1 MCGICGVCGLDDRN
15 LIKKMAEVI
24 KHRGPDDEGFYIDKD
39 IMLGHKRLSIIDIK
53 TGHQPIFNE
62 DKSIVIVYNG
72 EVYNFKELRQELEKN
87 GHRFYTN
94 TDTEVI
100 VHAYEEYG
108 DNCPSYF
115 NGMFAFAIWD
125 SNKKKLLISR
135 DRLGIKPVYYT
146 KIRDI
151 FLFASE
157 IKSILQYNDVKR
169 EIDYGALDEYLT
181 FRHSLAPK
189 TLFKNIFKLLPGH
202 NLVYEDGSI
211 SIESYWDIKK
221 IELYGNTEEF
231 YIKTFRNQLE
241 ESVKKRL
248 ISDVPLGVY
257 ISGGVD
263 SASIV
268 ALMSKMGVKE
278 IETFCIGTDDYN
290 DPNNELPKAKTIADH
305 FGTNHHEIII
315 NEEVINVMPRVVWHL
330 DEPLGEATMTMM
342 YHLSKKSKE
351 FVTVAL
357 TGEGADEILGG
368 YVQYKHLLLGNNMGR
383 FIPLPI
389 AKQVLPKIIDIIPLG
404 VLDKMFDYPS
414 SLGEEGKKRVR
425 EYVGSLKDETESYL
439 ATVSLF
445 SEKDKDELYYGGI
458 KENIDKGIKSKTQEI
473 FFNNKD
479 SFYDKIFYREIKTWL
494 PDLILNRQDKIAM
507 ANAIEARVPYL
518 DYQLVELSASIPLK
532 LKIRWMDDK
541 YILRRCMRDILPKEF
556 SKRKKFPFFIPV
568 DKWFEKNIRDIALKI
583 LSESELSKHGC
594 FKHRYIQ
601 KIIENHNKS
610 KLIFSR
616 QLWALL
622 AFQLWHTI
630 YIERDKIK
638 EEKLNLNDFY

>member
-290 DPNNELPKAKTIADH
+290 DPNNELPK
-305 FGTNHHEIII
+305 
-315 NEEVINVMPRVVWHL
+315 
-330 DEPLGEATMTMM
+330 
-342 YHLSKKSKE
+342 
-351 FVTVAL
+351 
-357 TGEGADEILGG
+357 
-368 YVQYKHLLLGNNMGR
+368 
-383 FIPLPI
+383 
-389 AKQVLPKIIDIIPLG
+389 
-404 VLDKMFDYPS
+404 
-414 SLGEEGKKRVR
+414 
-425 EYVGSLKDETESYL
+425 
-439 ATVSLF
+439 
-445 SEKDKDELYYGGI
+445 
-458 KENIDKGIKSKTQEI
+458 
-473 FFNNKD
+473 
-479 SFYDKIFYREIKTWL
+479 
-494 PDLILNRQDKIAM
+494 
-507 ANAIEARVPYL
+507 
-518 DYQLVELSASIPLK
+518 
-532 LKIRWMDDK
+532 
-541 YILRRCMRDILPKEF
+541 
-556 SKRKKFPFFIPV
+556 
-568 DKWFEKNIRDIALKI
+568 
-583 LSESELSKHGC
+583 
-594 FKHRYIQ
+594 
-601 KIIENHNKS
+601 
-610 KLIFSR
+610 
-616 QLWALL
+616 
-622 AFQLWHTI
+622 
-630 YIERDKIK
+630 
-638 EEKLNLNDFY
+638 